1 LGKDFRRAAQGVSPE
16 GRTGDNIKEKPA
28 MGVEYK
34 DYYKLLGV
42 SKTASK
48 EEISRAFKKL
58 ARKYHPDLNPNDPEA
73 EKKFKEINEAHDV
86 LKDPEKRKL
95 YDSLGPNW
103 KDGQN
108 FQPPPG
114 FENIHF
120 GGGQGFG
127 DSGFSDFFETIFGG
141 GFGGGFSSQGARF
154 SGQGPGGGFSGGPF
168 GSGAGMPR
176 KGRDAEVEIT
186 LGLEEAYHGG
196 KKSISLQEQV
206 PTSSGMPRMRTK
218 TLEVHIPQGVK
229 NGSKIRLA
237 GQGNPGMGGGPAGDL
252 YLKIRIA
259 DHPRFKVDGKTVI
272 YELALAPWEAVLG
285 TKVRVPTLDGAVN
298 MNIPAG
304 ISSGQK
310 MRIKGKGLGSGAT
323 RGDQMV
329 QVVIKSPKHL
339 SPEERTLWEK
349 IARTSDFDP
358 RR

>member
-1 LGKDFRRAAQGVSPE
+1 MSLRPGRRTWKTS
-16 GRTGDNIKEKPA
+16 KEKPD

-48 EEISRAFKKL
+48 EEISKAFKKQ
-58 ARKYHPDLNPNDPEA
+58 ARKYHPDLNPNDSEA

-103 KDGQN
+103 KEGQN

-114 FENIHF
+114 FDNVHF

-141 GFGGGFSSQGARF
+141 VGGGFSGQGARF
-154 SGQGPGGGFSGGPF
+154 TRQGPGGGFSGGPF
-168 GSGAGMPR
+168 GSGGGMSR
-176 KGRDAEVEIT
+176 KGRDAEVEIE

-196 KKSISLQEQV
+196 RKSISLQEQV
-206 PTSSGMPRMRTK
+206 PTPGGMPQMRTK
-218 TLEVHIPQGVK
+218 TLDVNIPKGVK
-229 NGSKIRLA
+229 DGSRIRLS
-237 GQGNPGMGGGPAGDL
+237 GQGNPGRGGGPAGDL
-252 YLKIRIA
+252 YLKIRLA
-259 DHPRFKVDGKTVI
+259 RHPHYKVDGKTI
-272 YELALAPWEAVLG
+272 IHELSLTPWEAVLG
-285 TKVRVPTLDGAVN
+285 TKLRVPTLDGAVE

-310 MRIKGKGLGSGAT
+310 MRIKGKGLGSGPSQ
-323 RGDQMV
+323 GDQMV
-329 QVVIKSPKHL
+329 QVVIKSPKTI
-339 SPEERTLWEK
+339 SEKERTLWEQ
-349 IARTSDFDP
+349 IAETSSFTP
-358 RR
+358 RG